1 MTLRHKNQGK
11 WAKRILERGL
21 DKQDEGTRAA
31 ISEQLHMHN
40 LLTRKMNSM
49 KDSSSSDDSS
59 YEEDDDFDSED
70 EDGASKL
77 LEKAKEKTIKLM
89 DQEDEVP
96 DSGVLSLPFMV
107 CAPVLYYLIIYFHA
121 CCVIL
126 FCVVISFGV
135 LLLPFMYLL
144 LSYIV

>member
-59 YEEDDDFDSED
+59 YEDDDDFDSED

-107 CAPVLYYLIIYFHA
+107 CAPVSYCLIIKFHA
-121 CCVIL
+121 CSANL
-126 FCVVISFGV
+126 FGV
-135 LLLPFMYLL
+135 EFYLNQIRQL
-144 LSYIV
+144 QKVNR